1 MSAYPLTLEG
11 ASISALVVG
20 GGRVA
25 TRKALSLVGAGAR
38 VRVIAKT
45 VTEALERAAAD
56 NDRLTLTRAAYSA
69 SQIGDATLVVAAT
82 DDAALNA
89 TIARDARAKGRLANV
104 VDAPNEG
111 NCTTPA
117 VLRSGGVVVS
127 VNAGGVP
134 AAAKRIRDSLATRFD
149 ARYASAVEHLASLR
163 RSLIDGGR
171 RERWLEASAA
181 LVGDDFCDQVE
192 SGRFAERVAQ
202 WR

>member
-1 MSAYPLTLEG
+1 MTLEG
-11 ASISALVVG
+11 CAISALVVG

-25 TRKALSLVGAGAR
+25 TRKTLALLDAGAR
-38 VRVIAKT
+38 VRVISKS
-45 VTEALERAAAD
+45 VTPELERRAEAG
-56 NDRLTLTRAAYSA
+56 DRLTLTRTAYSA
-69 SQIGDATLVVAAT
+69 ARVGDATLVIAAT
-82 DDAALNA
+82 DDAVLNA
-89 TIARDARAKGRLANV
+89 TVARDARAKGRLVNV
-104 VDAPNEG
+104 VDAPDEG

-134 AAAKRIRDSLATRFD
+134 GAAKRIRDVLSRRID
-149 ARYASAVEHLASLR
+149 ARYAAAVEHLASLR

-171 RERWLEASAA
+171 RERWAEASAA
-181 LVGDDFCDQVE
+181 LLGDDFCDQVE